1 MKVTKI
7 SSEFLK
13 ERYEWINSKNIY
25 SYMNIQYP
33 MSFEDVT
40 GWYER
45 NKNNSKRIDFIFL
58 EDDKPV
64 AMTGLTNLDLENG
77 LIEFYIMVAP
87 DSQGKGFGEIATQW
101 TMNYAFLWYN
111 INKVYSY
118 TNGFNQRVNN
128 MLEKIGLKH
137 EGTLRQHKFKN
148 GVYIDRCFYGI
159 LKEDWNKQEYKTDTI
174 NLDF

>member
-7 SSEFLK
+7 SSEFLN
-13 ERYEWINSKNIY
+13 ERHEWINSKNIY

-33 MSFEDVT
+33 MSFEDVA

-45 NKNNSKRIDFIFL
+45 NKNNSKRIDFVFL
-58 EDDKPV
+58 EDNKPV
-64 AMTGLTNLDLENG
+64 AMTGLTNIDLDNG
-77 LIEFYIMVAP
+77 LIEFYIMVGP
-87 DSQGKGFGEIATQW
+87 DSQGKGFGEAATQW
-101 TMNYAFLWYN
+101 TLNYAFLCYN

-128 MLEKIGLKH
+128 MLEKIGFNH

-148 GVYIDRCFYGI
+148 GEYIDRCFYGI
-159 LKEDWNKQEYKTDTI
+159 LKEDWSKKEYKTATI